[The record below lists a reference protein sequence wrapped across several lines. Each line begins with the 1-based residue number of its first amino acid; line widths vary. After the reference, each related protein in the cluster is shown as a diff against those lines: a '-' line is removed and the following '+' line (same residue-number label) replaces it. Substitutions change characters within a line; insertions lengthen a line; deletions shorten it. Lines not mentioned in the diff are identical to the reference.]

1 MSTNPPANRPKT
13 ISLSELAP
21 GVQAEIVK
29 RGGKESINHRLREL
43 GFCEAATVKKITGR
57 STVMC
62 EVGGTKLAL
71 GKELAQLIRVLP
83 LASAGGGR

>member
-1 MSTNPPANRPKT
+1 MVKGVAFGRP
-13 ISLSELAP
+13 LLQFRAYLAP
-21 GVQAEIVK
+21 GSRSAQRS
-29 RGGKESINHRLREL
+29 RGIRGTPQPMP
-43 GFCEAATVKKITGR
+43 ATVKKITGR